1 MRGDSDSLPPSP
13 RRERSL
19 FFSNEKSFRPTTL
32 QLSRAIR
39 RERKSARGKTRDVP
53 FVAREGGGDASW
65 FSSRLFVLCVSFVFS
80 RELEMPKRSVFLVFF
95 ELLFSLSRKREKRQC
110 RLEKSLRARAWSG
123 ERDAT
128 KTRAK
133 KRHGRVAYLFFRT
146 NSICAKGVCACV
158 RAPKSSSRGKRA
170 RVWQKTLCGDCFPLK
185 KRKISWLLPL
195 FFSFFLFFGLVFF
208 SFLAK
213 NGGKFFSH
221 SLGSWFFQFGGQHA
235 MDSSFPM

>member
-1 MRGDSDSLPPSP
+1 MRLGFLRVSSFCAFPL
-13 RRERSL
+13 
-19 FFSNEKSFRPTTL
+19 SFRANWKCQNGPC
-32 QLSRAIR
+32 
-39 RERKSARGKTRDVP
+39 
-53 FVAREGGGDASW
+53 FW
-65 FSSRLFVLCVSFVFS
+65 CSSSF
-80 RELEMPKRSVFLVFF
+80 
-95 ELLFSLSRKREKRQC
+95 FSLSRKREKTVPTR
-110 RLEKSLRARAWSG
+110 EISTRARLVG
-123 ERDAT
+123 RERCDQNAREKKTTSRRVPFLSNEFDAH
-128 KTRAK
+128 KEFLCVR
-133 KRHGRVAYLFFRT
+133 
-146 NSICAKGVCACV
+146 ACV
-158 RAPKSSSRGKRA
+158 RAPKSSRGKRA